1 MRSIWCISVLL
12 PAVLAATVQKR
23 DWRTKVA
30 VQRNGFYPLD
40 IVDKLEEAT
49 MTKVDEY
56 MTEKIAAGKNNGCTL
71 ETAGVRR
78 EWGDMTNEQRLD
90 FINATLCLMNAP
102 SKAPKDQFPGARTR
116 YDDFM
121 AYHLTNAGSLHDTIG
136 LFPAHKFF
144 ILALE
149 NALRNECGYKGYH
162 PYMNYD
168 RYTKDPQNSA
178 LFNGNATSM
187 GGNGDPD
194 PGYLGVRMGVGGMV
208 KSAGGGG
215 CVTKGPFKDYRANI
229 GPGAPMMNNVPRNP
243 LPSGGGYNP
252 RCMRRD
258 VNPTIALGAT
268 AQKMY
273 DLITKSKDIN
283 SFYNTLL
290 TPPRN
295 ASDPYNW
302 GIHNAGHYISGGD
315 PGGDPMVSPGDP
327 IFYFHH
333 AALDRLWWIWQMQD
347 PDTRVNAQVSLG
359 GNGASRK
366 VDLKWLTDLGP
377 VPVLEAHDNLGGFGG
392 VFCHVYV

>member
-1 MRSIWCISVLL
+1 
-12 PAVLAATVQKR
+12 
-23 DWRTKVA
+23 
-30 VQRNGFYPLD
+30 
-40 IVDKLEEAT
+40 

-56 MTEKIAAGKNNGCTL
+56 MTKKIAAGKNNGCTL
-71 ETAGVRR
+71 ETAGVRK
-78 EWGDMTNEQRLD
+78 EWYVGLKSAFLPQCSNFRFDRGDMTNEQRLD

-194 PGYLGVRMGVGGMV
+194 PGYTGLRMGVGGMV

-215 CVTKGPFKDYRANI
+215 CVNKGPFK
-229 GPGAPMMNNVPRNP
+229 
-243 LPSGGGYNP
+243 
-252 RCMRRD
+252 
-258 VNPTIALGAT
+258 
-268 AQKMY
+268 
-273 DLITKSKDIN
+273 
-283 SFYNTLL
+283 
-290 TPPRN
+290 
-295 ASDPYNW
+295 
-302 GIHNAGHYISGGD
+302 
-315 PGGDPMVSPGDP
+315 
-327 IFYFHH
+327 
-333 AALDRLWWIWQMQD
+333 
-347 PDTRVNAQVSLG
+347 
-359 GNGASRK
+359 
-366 VDLKWLTDLGP
+366 
-377 VPVLEAHDNLGGFGG
+377 E
-392 VFCHVYV
+392 